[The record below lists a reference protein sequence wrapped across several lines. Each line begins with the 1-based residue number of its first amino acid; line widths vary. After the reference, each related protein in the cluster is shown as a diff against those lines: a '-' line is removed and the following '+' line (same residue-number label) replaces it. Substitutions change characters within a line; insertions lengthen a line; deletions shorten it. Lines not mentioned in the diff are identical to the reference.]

1 MSLMI
6 ARGPREPTIAAPTT
20 VAEQPRNRMLATGD
34 HQDSATLPCQAD
46 SSVCHLDHRPF
57 VLRPLAPLTPEIC
70 HLTRLRRRHCSALER
85 LASLALQSSAQ
96 PSLDVM
102 DEEFT
107 IDRSEVFPHEVLA
120 LRGPLTAVNAPV
132 FQNAMR
138 REEPAEVVI
147 LDFSDVPYVDS
158 AGLGSLVSAFISRQ
172 KAGRRIV
179 LSGINPRVQK
189 LFEITRVQELFLIF
203 PSPEEA
209 IAALQGAGQA

>member
-1 MSLMI
+1 MTLSATVDPAI
-6 ARGPREPTIAAPTT
+6 CPKTAAP
-20 VAEQPRNRMLATGD
+20 RR
-34 HQDSATLPCQAD
+34 
-46 SSVCHLDHRPF
+46 
-57 VLRPLAPLTPEIC
+57 
-70 HLTRLRRRHCSALER
+70 LTREISRRTPLRHRYCSALER
-85 LASLALQSSAQ
+85 LAGLALQSIAQ
-96 PSLDVM
+96 PHLDPM

-107 IDRSEVFPHEVLA
+107 IDRSEAFPHEVLS

-172 KAGRRIV
+172 KAGRKIV
-179 LSGINPRVQK
+179 LSGINARVQR
-189 LFEITRVQELFLIF
+189 LFEITRVQDLFLIF